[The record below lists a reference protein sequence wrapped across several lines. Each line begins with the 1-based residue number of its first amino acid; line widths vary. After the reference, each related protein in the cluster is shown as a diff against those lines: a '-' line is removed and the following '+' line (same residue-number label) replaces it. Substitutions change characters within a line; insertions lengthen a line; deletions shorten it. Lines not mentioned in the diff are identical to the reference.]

1 MSKLRKWWIGVVGGV
16 ALAAAIGG
24 GAAMAQ
30 TSSPTTPVPSAT
42 TQQRQGQQ
50 GTSNG
55 QFKSNEDPTHEAAES
70 AQQEA
75 AEDSGQAFHGGNC
88 PHDQGSQ
95 GQGSQTP
102 GTTQT
107 PSS

>member
-1 MSKLRKWWIGVVGGV
+1 MSKVRRWWIGIVGGV

-24 GAAMAQ
+24 GAVMAQ

-42 TQQRQGQQ
+42 VQQ
-50 GTSNG
+50 GNSSGT

-75 AEDSGQAFHGGNC
+75 AENSGQAFHGGNC
-88 PHDQGSQ
+88 PHGQGQ
-95 GQGSQTP
+95 DQGSQTP
-102 GTTQT
+102 GATQT
-107 PSS
+107 PNS

>member
-1 MSKLRKWWIGVVGGV
+1 MSKVRNWWIGIVGGV
-16 ALAAAIGG
+16 ALAAAVGG
-24 GAAMAQ
+24 GAVMAQ
-30 TSSPTTPVPSAT
+30 TSGPATPVPSAT
-42 TQQRQGQQ
+42 VQQGQQ

-75 AEDSGQAFHGGNC
+75 AENSGQAFHGGNC
-88 PHDQGSQ
+88 PHGQGSQ

-107 PSS
+107 PTS

>member
-1 MSKLRKWWIGVVGGV
+1 MSKFRKWWIGIVGGV

-24 GAAMAQ
+24 GAVMAQ
-30 TSSPTTPVPSAT
+30 TSGPATPVPSAT
-42 TQQRQGQQ
+42 VQQGQQ
-50 GTSNG
+50 QGNSNG

-75 AEDSGQAFHGGNC
+75 AENSGQAFHGGNC
-88 PHDQGSQ
+88 PHGQGSQ

-107 PSS
+107 PTS